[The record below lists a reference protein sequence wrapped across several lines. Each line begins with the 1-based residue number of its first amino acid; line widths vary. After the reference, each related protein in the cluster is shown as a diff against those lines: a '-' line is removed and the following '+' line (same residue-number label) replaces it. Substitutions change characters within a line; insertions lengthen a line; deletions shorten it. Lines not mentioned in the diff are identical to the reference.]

1 MRSAAG
7 FHRFLCG
14 SRALFVLS
22 RIATPRRYRLRFRRE
37 HYSRTAAA
45 PSGCLYS
52 VSLQAGALALVFI
65 WNLKPERF

>member
-1 MRSAAG
+1 MRCAGG
-7 FHRFLCG
+7 FHRFMFHN
-14 SRALFVLS
+14 RALLVVS
-22 RIATPRRYRLRFRRE
+22 RVATPARYRAKFLRE